1 MKSFRKIG
9 LLALALSAVAC
20 GLPDEW
26 DNTPYEPDPI
36 LPEFQKP
43 ITVIFTANAATCCHE
58 SGGVAHDSYRRF

>member
-26 DNTPYEPDPI
+26 DNTPYTPHPV
-36 LPEFQKP
+36 LLS
-43 ITVIFTANAATCCHE
+43 TMRNRVTAKL
-58 SGGVAHDSYRRF
+58 RFSNPV